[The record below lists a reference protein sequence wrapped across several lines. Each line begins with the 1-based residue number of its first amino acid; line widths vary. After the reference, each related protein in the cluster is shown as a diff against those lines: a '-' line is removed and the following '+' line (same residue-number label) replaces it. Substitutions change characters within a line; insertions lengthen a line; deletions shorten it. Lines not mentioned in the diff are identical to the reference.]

1 MTWNDGGQGYA
12 CGEKKAGGVERIS
25 MVVSPKR
32 KQGILSHFLR
42 CAASKSMKARLFI
55 RVPDSSKTW
64 TKTVLIERSRSRFWR
79 AKHLGERRLRLRT
92 DRSVQRP

>member
-1 MTWNDGGQGYA
+1 
-12 CGEKKAGGVERIS
+12 